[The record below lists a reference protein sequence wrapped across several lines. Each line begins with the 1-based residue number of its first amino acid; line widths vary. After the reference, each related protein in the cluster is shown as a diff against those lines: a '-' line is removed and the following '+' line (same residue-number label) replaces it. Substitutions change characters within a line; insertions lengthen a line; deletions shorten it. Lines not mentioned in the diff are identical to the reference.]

1 MRGFVLGLL
10 LIVGLSVTVLSL
22 RPGGLR
28 RQMRF
33 TARRLRIFLVLGG
46 VYVLASGAIRLL
58 FTSGPVVDFGP
69 PALAIVLALVFVVA
83 GQNPPDSVS
92 APDTTRR

>member
-10 LIVGLSVTVLSL
+10 LIVAVTVTILSL

-28 RQMRF
+28 RQLRF
-33 TARRLRIFLVLGG
+33 AARRLRIFLVLGG

-69 PALAIVLALVFVVA
+69 PVLALVLAVVFVVA
-83 GQNPPDSVS
+83 GQNPSDAVPTE
-92 APDTTRR
+92 TTGR